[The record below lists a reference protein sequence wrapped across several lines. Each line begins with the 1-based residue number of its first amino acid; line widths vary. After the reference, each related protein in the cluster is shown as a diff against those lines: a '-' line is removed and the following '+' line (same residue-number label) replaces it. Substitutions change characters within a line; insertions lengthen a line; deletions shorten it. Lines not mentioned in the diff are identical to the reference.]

1 MKVRIGYV
9 SNSSSASFIIHWK
22 SRNNREMTLSQ
33 AIKQMEHDYMFGEA
47 EYGMTKEY
55 IEKVTKE
62 NGNGKFTTEF
72 FTSMMNSGDSFG
84 EQARSFL
91 INIMTSD
98 DFEIYDFK
106 VDKD

>member
-1 MKVRIGYV
+1 MKVRRGYV

-22 SRNNREMTLSQ
+22 SRNNREMSLED
-33 AIKQMEHDYMFGEA
+33 AIEIMKREYFFG

-62 NGNGKFTTEF
+62 DGDGRFTTEF

-84 EQARSFL
+84 EQAKSFL

-98 DFEIYDFK
+98 DFEIYNFK

>member
-1 MKVRIGYV
+1 MKVRRGYV

-22 SRNNREMTLSQ
+22 SRNNREMSLED
-33 AIKQMEHDYMFGEA
+33 AIERMEREYFFG

-62 NGNGKFTTEF
+62 NGDGRFTTEF

-84 EQARSFL
+84 EQAKSFL

-98 DFEIYDFK
+98 DFQIYNFK

>member
-1 MKVRIGYV
+1 MKVRRGYV

-22 SRNNREMTLSQ
+22 SRNNREMSLED
-33 AIKQMEHDYMFGEA
+33 AIERMEREYFFG
-47 EYGMTKEY
+47 EYGMTKKY

-62 NGNGKFTTEF
+62 NGDGRFTTEF

-84 EQARSFL
+84 EQAKSFL

-98 DFEIYDFK
+98 DFQIYNFK